1 MGSELALAGGQA
13 PPARRAPSV
22 HHRAEPDVLTP
33 AGHRLSASAARK
45 LVEAIPQNSRDARA
59 TRWRTFELWAQT
71 YGWETDEPGA
81 VVSHLAELGDRG
93 HRSSVLESHYGTLR
107 AMRAVAGRPLDA
119 AEIKACQTVIR
130 HRAGEEADDPQ
141 VEPGPLQA
149 DPVDMDELRQMVRTL
164 DRTTVRG
171 KRDAAVMIIGWWM
184 AARASEPAR
193 LNLHDARIT
202 SVKLEDE
209 ARRKVAHPALI
220 IKIRRSKADQAARGH
235 EVRIL
240 APEDQEL
247 CPIHALREWLDVLAD
262 DDQLVPG
269 PLLRRIDKH
278 GNIGVKAAGRQPK
291 DPARRGGITAETVND
306 IIGAAARAAEL
317 TPEPTPE
324 EVAAA
329 AQAKQEAYAAAAAA
343 PTAEEGNL
351 IVKAWRTAQRAA
363 RAAVRR
369 ITAHSF
375 RRGCIQA
382 LLAAGI
388 PPDVVALHSR
398 HSQRSAAFDEYRQK
412 KIPWKQNPTL
422 SLGLAA

>member
-1 MGSELALAGGQA
+1 MGSELALTGGKA

-22 HHRAEPDVLTP
+22 LHRAEADVLTP
-33 AGHRLSASAARK
+33 GGHRLSASAARK
-45 LVEAIPQNSRDARA
+45 LSEAVPQNSRNARA
-59 TRWRTFELWAQT
+59 TRWRTFELWAET
-71 YGWETDEPGA
+71 YGWSTDEPGA
-81 VVSHLAELGDRG
+81 VASHLAELGDRG
-93 HRSSVLESHYGTLR
+93 HRSTVLESHYGTLR

-119 AEIKACQTVIR
+119 AEIKLCQTMIR

-149 DPVDMDELRQMVRTL
+149 DPVDLDELRLMVRTL
-164 DRTTVRG
+164 DRTTARG
-171 KRDAAVMIIGWWM
+171 KRDAAVMIISWWM
-184 AARASEPAR
+184 AARGSEPAR
-193 LNLHDARIT
+193 LNIHDVKIT
-202 SVKLEDE
+202 TVKLEDE
-209 ARRKVAHPALI
+209 SGREVAHPALI

-240 APEDQEL
+240 APGDQEL

-278 GNIGVKAAGRQPK
+278 GNIGARAAGRQPK
-291 DPARRGGITAETVND
+291 DPARRGGISAETIND
-306 IIGAAARAAEL
+306 IIGAAARAAKL
-317 TPEPTPE
+317 VPTPTSE
-324 EVAAA
+324 EAAA
-329 AQAKQEAYAAAAAA
+329 AAGAKQAAYAAAAAA
-343 PTAEEGNL
+343 ATAEEGNL
-351 IVKAWRTAQRAA
+351 IVKAWRTAKRAA

-382 LLAAGI
+382 MLAAGN

-398 HSQRSAAFDEYRQK
+398 HSQRSTAFDEYRQK
-412 KIPWKQNPTL
+412 KVPWKQNPTL
-422 SLGLAA
+422 VLGLAA